1 MSIKN
6 AFRYLRHPEAATA
19 SMISDFKKKFG
30 TRDLIVWMFFL
41 IYLFIGSQIFDD
53 YGVSMDEPIQRKHG
67 IVSFEYVNNQLGHVF
82 PVKHVYNQDI
92 QYYDHR
98 DYGVIF
104 QMVAYFT
111 ELSLGLSNSRDVFL
125 LRHLMVFIL
134 FWISTIF
141 FFRTIEYHLDDWKLA
156 LLGTL
161 FLILSPR
168 IFANSFYNPK
178 DIPLLSWCII
188 STYTMFKYLDSKKIK
203 YIILHA
209 FACAMA
215 VNTRIVAIYIPA
227 ITIGFVMLDWLK
239 KKKRL
244 EVLKSYLTS
253 SMLFIL
259 FFVAFTIFLWPFL
272 WSDPIH
278 HFLYSFTSMSHF
290 RWRNSIFFMGDFV
303 YPDNLPWY
311 YIPGWIAI
319 STPILYLVTFL
330 LGVWFVIITT
340 LRNRLALYS
349 NKYERN
355 NLVFLCLFLLPLL
368 AVIILKSTL
377 YNGWRHL
384 YFVYPPLIVISIIGL
399 KAVSDAILN
408 KISNKNWLIV
418 SKGVITCILLFCMS
432 KVVYDIV
439 TMHPH
444 QNVYFNE
451 IAERNASD
459 NFDLDY
465 YGLSFKQGLEK
476 LINNSDEEKINVA
489 YSNFCGMN
497 NWYILPEDLKNRIRE
512 TNIDSAE
519 FFITNYHLNAQS
531 TEKIMEKKYPYN
543 QQLIDSIKVK
553 NNVIIGIYRLGRNS
567 DR

>member
-6 AFRYLRHPEAATA
+6 AFRYLSHLEPDTA
-19 SMISDFKKKFG
+19 SMISGFKKKFG
-30 TRDLIVWMFFL
+30 TRDLIVWIFFL

-67 IVSFEYVNNQLGHVF
+67 IVSFEYVNNIFGHAF
-82 PVKHVYNQDI
+82 PVKHVYNLDI
-92 QYYDHR
+92 KYYDHR

-104 QMVAYFT
+104 QMVAYFA
-111 ELSLGLSNSRDVFL
+111 ELSLGLNNSRDVFL
-125 LRHLMVFIL
+125 LRHFMVFIL

-141 FFRTIEYHLDDWKLA
+141 FFRIIEYHTYNWKLA

-188 STYTMFKYLDSKKIK
+188 SAYTLFRYLDSKSMK

-215 VNTRIVAIYIPA
+215 VSTRIVAIYIPA
-227 ITIGFVMLDWLK
+227 ITVGFMMLEWLK
-239 KKKRL
+239 NGKRL

-259 FFVAFTIFLWPFL
+259 FFAAFTIFLWPFL
-272 WSDPIH
+272 WSDPMH

-330 LGVWFVIITT
+330 LGMWFVTITIIKNK
-340 LRNRLALYS
+340 LVLYS

-368 AVIILKSTL
+368 AVIILNSTL

-384 YFVYPPLIVISIIGL
+384 YFIYPPLIVISIVGL
-399 KAVSDAILN
+399 KAVTNAIWN
-408 KISNKNWLIV
+408 KISNKNWLIMCKAIV
-418 SKGVITCILLFCMS
+418 TSILLFGMS
-432 KVVYDIV
+432 KVVSDII
-439 TMHPH
+439 TMHPL
-444 QNVYFNE
+444 Q
-451 IAERNASD
+451 I
-459 NFDLDY
+459 
-465 YGLSFKQGLEK
+465 
-476 LINNSDEEKINVA
+476 
-489 YSNFCGMN
+489 YSM
-497 NWYILPEDLKNRIRE
+497 
-512 TNIDSAE
+512 
-519 FFITNYHLNAQS
+519 
-531 TEKIMEKKYPYN
+531 
-543 QQLIDSIKVK
+543 
-553 NNVIIGIYRLGRNS
+553 
-567 DR
+567 